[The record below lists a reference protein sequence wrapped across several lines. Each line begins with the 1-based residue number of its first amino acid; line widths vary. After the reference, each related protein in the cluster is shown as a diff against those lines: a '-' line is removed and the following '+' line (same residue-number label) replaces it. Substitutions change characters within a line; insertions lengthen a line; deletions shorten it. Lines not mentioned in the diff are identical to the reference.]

1 MQTTRAYGL
10 NNINY
15 EKWNDVENIWELKSW
30 QQLVKWNFGKNS
42 SNIFSCSYLDNV
54 LMKIT
59 RVWKFYPIIMTINYK
74 QMTNLRNV
82 RLSFNELP
90 VVLLIFRWRY
100 RCTFSLRRK
109 FHEWGIMLIP
119 NSHVSYFI
127 TFINYTGLV
136 NIEQNLHILIKN
148 HT

>member
-1 MQTTRAYGL
+1 
-10 NNINY
+10 
-15 EKWNDVENIWELKSW
+15 
-30 QQLVKWNFGKNS
+30 
-42 SNIFSCSYLDNV
+42 
-54 LMKIT
+54 
-59 RVWKFYPIIMTINYK
+59 MTINYK

-90 VVLLIFRWRY
+90 VVLLFFRWRY

-109 FHEWGIMLIP
+109 FYEWGIMLIP